1 MKVQKQKR
9 KKWWVV
15 RKIDIFD
22 TTLRDGEQSAGINLN
37 TAEKLEIA
45 KQLERFGATI
55 IEAGFPASSPGDFEA
70 VQRIANTVK
79 NSTVTGL
86 ARAMKSDIET
96 SWEALRGAEQPHLH
110 VFLAT
115 SPIHMEYKLQKTP
128 DQVVDIAVEAVKY
141 ARKFFP
147 TVQWSAEDAFRSDWE
162 YLVRIINQ
170 VIVAGATVINIPDTV
185 GYATPQEYGAL
196 FKYLKENVTGIDNVK
211 LSAHCHNDLGMA
223 VANSI
228 AAIENGAEQV
238 EGTINGI
245 GERAGNAALEEIAV
259 ALHIRKDIYGFE
271 TGINLQEIKRTSQL
285 VSQLTGV
292 VIQPNKAV
300 VGKNAFA
307 HESGIHQDGYLKNRQ
322 TYEIIT
328 PELIGDKTEP
338 LALGKHSGRHAFKD
352 RAITMGFD
360 LSDEK
365 LNQAFAEFKK
375 LADRKKEITEDD
387 LFILFTD
394 QQIKYKDTPVY
405 ELTNVQ
411 VQYGTS
417 NIPTATVSAV
427 EPSGEAITVA
437 ATGAGS
443 VEAIFNTLEQL
454 VAGEVHILDYRVTS
468 IGRGRDALGEAVV
481 NLSID
486 GEVSIGRDV
495 AQDVLEASAKAY
507 LNAINRHLMKMANP
521 VRTAVT
527 EVN

>member
-1 MKVQKQKR
+1 M
-9 KKWWVV
+9 

-162 YLVRIINQ
+162 FLVRIINP
-170 VIVAGATVINIPDTV
+170 VIAAGATVINIPDTV

-196 FKYLKENVTGIDNVK
+196 FKYLKENVTGIDKVK

-228 AAIENGAEQV
+228 AAIENGADQV

-259 ALHIRKDIYGFE
+259 ALHIRKDFYGFE

-352 RAITMGFD
+352 RAITMGFE
-360 LSDEK
+360 LNDEK

-387 LFILFTD
+387 LFVLFTD

-405 ELTNVQ
+405 ELINVQ
-411 VQYGTS
+411 VQYGTA
-417 NIPTATVSAV
+417 NIPTATVSAI
-427 EPSGEAITVA
+427 EPSGEEITVS

-443 VEAIFNTLEQL
+443 VEAIFNTVEQL
-454 VAGEVHILDYRVTS
+454 VTGEVHILDYRVTS
-468 IGRGRDALGEAVV
+468 IGKGRDALGEAVV

-495 AQDVLEASAKAY
+495 AQDVLQASAKAY
-507 LNAINRHLMKMANP
+507 LNAINRHLMKKANP
-521 VRTAVT
+521 VRTAVS
-527 EVN
+527 ELN

>member
-1 MKVQKQKR
+1 M
-9 KKWWVV
+9 

-37 TAEKLEIA
+37 TAEKLQIA
-45 KQLERFGATI
+45 RQLEKLGVTV

-70 VQRIANTVK
+70 VQQIAGTVK
-79 NSTVTGL
+79 NSIVTGL
-86 ARAMKSDIET
+86 SRAMKSDIDT
-96 SWEALRGAEQPHLH
+96 SWEALKHAEQPHLH

-115 SPIHMEYKLQKTP
+115 SPIHMEYKLMKTP
-128 DQVVDIAVEAVKY
+128 DEVVDIAVEAVKY
-141 ARKFFP
+141 ARNKFP
-147 TVQWSAEDAFRSDWE
+147 LVQWSAEDAFRSDRE
-162 YLVRIINQ
+162 FLVRIINK
-170 VIVAGATVINIPDTV
+170 VIEAGAQIINIPDTV

-196 FKYLKENVTGIDNVK
+196 FKYLKENVTGIDKVK

-228 AAIENGAEQV
+228 AAIENGADQV

-259 ALHIRKDIYGFE
+259 ALHVRKDFYGLE

-307 HESGIHQDGYLKNRQ
+307 HESGIHQDGYLKKRE

-328 PELIGDKTEP
+328 PELIGAKTEP

-352 RAITMGFD
+352 RAKTMGFE
-360 LSDEK
+360 LSEEK
-365 LNQAFAEFKK
+365 LNKAFAEFKE

-394 QQIKYKDTPVY
+394 QQIKHKDTPVY
-405 ELTNVQ
+405 ELKNVQ
-411 VQYGTS
+411 VQYGTA
-417 NIPTATVSAV
+417 NVPTATVTAAV
-427 EPSGEAITVA
+427 PEGDMVTVA

-443 VEAIFNTLEQL
+443 VEAIFNTLEKL
-454 VAGEVHILDYRVTS
+454 VKGKVHILDYRVTS
-468 IGRGRDALGEAVV
+468 IGKGRDALGEAVV

-495 AQDVLEASAKAY
+495 AQDVLQASAKAY
-507 LNAINRHLMKMANP
+507 LNAINRYLLK
-521 VRTAVT
+521 
-527 EVN
+527 VNNKVKATVYEG